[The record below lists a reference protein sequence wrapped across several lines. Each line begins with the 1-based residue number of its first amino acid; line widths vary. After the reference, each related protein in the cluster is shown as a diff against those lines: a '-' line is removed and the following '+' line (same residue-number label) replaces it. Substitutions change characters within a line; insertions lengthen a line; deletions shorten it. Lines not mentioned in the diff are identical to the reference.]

1 MEQLSTISLKLQAN
15 NEKELTDKVRAL
27 QMIANNLDRDS
38 LVIIANK
45 SQRTGINQTIK
56 MYQYSL

>member
-56 MYQYSL
+56 MYQYAL